1 MEMQTMLEK
10 MKIEKEKTEELLK
23 EKDEI
28 LRKKEE
34 ELETRDAEQEKLKVE
49 LKKLQ
54 KTKEFKPNMI
64 RRVDATILAA
74 VRQQGSSGTRA
85 KENLTYATVSAVEQ
99 LQVMTSKRQYK
110 EAATQ
115 LETVVMHC
123 PPGDGCKVGAA
134 CICPNQFLR
143 YEFFVSVQLVYVQI
157 RSHSVEPVHVLLFSC
172 FCCFKSWE

>member
-54 KTKEFKPNMI
+54 KTKEFKPNMQD
-64 RRVDATILAA
+64 DARSYIQESTKE
-74 VRQQGSSGTRA
+74 GSWDSGFR
-85 KENLTYATVSAVEQ
+85 
-99 LQVMTSKRQYK
+99 KRK
-110 EAATQ
+110 
-115 LETVVMHC
+115 LG
-123 PPGDGCKVGAA
+123 GDGKKTSYWFDGNDIQGYKIYREVNEISKKNAGSD
-134 CICPNQFLR
+134 L
-143 YEFFVSVQLVYVQI
+143 
-157 RSHSVEPVHVLLFSC
+157 SC
-172 FCCFKSWE
+172 LSWETEATNLDESRCKILICVCASTL